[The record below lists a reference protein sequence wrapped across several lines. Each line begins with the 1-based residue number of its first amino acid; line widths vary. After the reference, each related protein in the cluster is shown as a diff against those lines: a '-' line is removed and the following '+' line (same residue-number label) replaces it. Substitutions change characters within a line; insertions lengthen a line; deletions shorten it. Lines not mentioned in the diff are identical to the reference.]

1 MKNFG
6 EYIIEKL
13 KVTKNNKELTLGDI
27 YRIYNINISVSAIF
41 DPGWFVKKIDDIFDT
56 NILYELQN

>member
-13 KVTKNNKELTLGDI
+13 KVTKNSKELTLGDI
-27 YRIYNINISVSAIF
+27 YRINNINIIVSTIF
-41 DPGWFVKKIDDIFDT
+41 DPRWFLKKD
-56 NILYELQN
+56 